1 MFAFIEHGQPH
12 NHHGGENTIT
22 LSHASV
28 RRPCQ
33 KLTKSLTSQVRAS
46 ENISTLGR
54 RSLRPSQRHQNPT
67 LQIVAVK
74 YGLHDQISLKTVRIS
89 PQLRRGAGRHRFPYP
104 VHLRKW
110 LWSPK
115 ETKAVK
121 TILMERATGSPRI
134 CFANPCFAAGL
145 RPLRA
150 TPENAHA
157 FSQLR
162 TLAGSIPVARRVNEN
177 SSDPQR
183 KPKPLKQFL
192 WSGRRESNPRHQLGR
207 LGFYH

>member
-1 MFAFIEHGQPH
+1 MGRFRGSTPDQSFWGRAFLATFA
-12 NHHGGENTIT
+12 
-22 LSHASV
+22 S
-28 RRPCQ
+28 
-33 KLTKSLTSQVRAS
+33 
-46 ENISTLGR
+46 
-54 RSLRPSQRHQNPT
+54 RSLEQSKSP
-67 LQIVAVK
+67 LQIS
-74 YGLHDQISLKTVRIS
+74 YPGLQWVRKSQKTVRIS
-89 PQLRRGAGRHRFPYP
+89 PQLRRGYGVPGMYMKMALVQKGAEPFVY
-104 VHLRKW
+104 
-110 LWSPK
+110 
-115 ETKAVK
+115 
-121 TILMERATGSPRI
+121 LMERATGSPRI

-145 RPLRA
+145 WPLRA
-150 TPENAHA
+150 ALENAHA